1 MGCQCAK
8 SSENHVDIETTNP
21 PPKTV
26 PEIEKKPDALSKY
39 ESHAGEESKV
49 KKIKKKKK
57 KEEKETS
64 ESIYYII

>member
-21 PPKTV
+21 PPKIV
-26 PEIEKKPDALSKY
+26 PEIDKKVDANSKY
-39 ESHAGEESKV
+39 ESHVGEESKV

-64 ESIYYII
+64 ESI